1 MTTTVHPRRRPRKP
15 NGYSIVAVDKFIQAT
30 RDSGYKN
37 TASAIAELIDNAI
50 QAGADQIEVFLQRS
64 EEDPRYPLEVYVCD
78 NGAGMDPVTLRQALR
93 FGGSSRFN
101 DRGGLGRYGMGLP
114 NSSLSQAQRVTVYS
128 WRDPSRVYSC
138 YLDLLEIARG
148 EVGEVPAPQRDRYP
162 FTDEEY
168 SATGTIVLWTGCDR
182 LDHRRISTLERKLAH
197 AVGRQF
203 RFFLWGD
210 VQIYI
215 NGQPVQPVDPLFL
228 NPAATVTGGRLFGA
242 PIEYEVRA
250 EQVSSCQQTGTV
262 TVVFTELPVH
272 DWHSLPNLEKRRL
285 GIAKGAGV
293 SVVRGGR
300 EVDHGWFFM
309 GGKRRENYDDWWR
322 CEVRFDPVLDEAFG
336 ITHTKQQIRPK
347 AHLLETLVPDIE
359 AAARALNSRARKAHF
374 VMKAAA
380 QLSDSEKT
388 AAAKDSELKPLP
400 AGGTQRDKKVLSL
413 LRRHDPSLRTPAPE
427 GGTEY
432 RVLVAR
438 TSEQDGPGTFFD
450 YAYERGRLILT
461 INPDHPFY
469 KRVLRPLEE
478 SEEPRDH
485 QLKAQLELLLMSMS
499 REIART
505 KGDAKRALT
514 QFRSGWSDTLAT
526 LLNAR

>member
-1 MTTTVHPRRRPRKP
+1 MTATGQPLLRARKP
-15 NGYSIVAVDKFIQAT
+15 NGCSIVAVDKFIQAT
-30 RDSGYKN
+30 RDSGYKS
-37 TASAIAELIDNAI
+37 TASAIAELIDNSI
-50 QAGADQIEVFLQRS
+50 QAGADEIEVFIQRTD
-64 EEDPRYPLEVYVCD
+64 EDSRFPLEVYVCD
-78 NGAGMDPVTLRQALR
+78 NGGGMDSATLRQALR

-128 WRDPSRVYSC
+128 WKDPSRVNSC
-138 YLDLLEIARG
+138 YLDLFEIARG
-148 EVGEVPAPQRDRYP
+148 EMAEVPAPRRDRYP
-162 FTDEEY
+162 FEEENP
-168 SATGTIVLWTGCDR
+168 SSSGTIVAWTGCDR
-182 LDHRRISTLERKLAH
+182 LDQRRISTLERKLAFSL
-197 AVGRQF
+197 GRQF

-210 VQIYI
+210 VQIFI

-228 NPAATVTGGRLFGA
+228 HPASSVTGGRMFGS

-250 EQVSSCQQTGTV
+250 EQDPGCQRTGTV
-262 TVVFTELPVH
+262 TIVFTELPVH
-272 DWHSLPNLEKRRL
+272 DWHSLSNQEKRKL

-309 GGKRRENYDDWWR
+309 GNKRRENYDDWWR

-336 ITHTKQQIRPK
+336 ITHTKQQIRPS
-347 AHLLETLVPDIE
+347 AHLLEALVPDIE
-359 AAARALNSRARKAHF
+359 AAARALNSRARRAHF

-380 QLSDSEKT
+380 QLSDAEKT
-388 AAAKDSELKPLP
+388 AAAKDAELKPLP
-400 AGGTQRDKKVLSL
+400 ASGTQRDREVLSL
-413 LRRHDPSLRTPAPE
+413 LKRQDPSLRLPASQ

-438 TSEQDGPGTFFD
+438 TTEREGPGPFFD
-450 YAYERGRLILT
+450 YAYEKGRVVLA
-461 INPDHPFY
+461 INPDHAFY

-485 QLKAQLELLLMSMS
+485 RLKAQLELLLIAMS
-499 REIART
+499 REIARS
-505 KGDAKRALT
+505 KGDTKRALT
-514 QFRSGWSDTLAT
+514 QFRYSWSDSLAK
-526 LLNAR
+526 LLNAW

>member
-1 MTTTVHPRRRPRKP
+1 MTATAHPRRRARKP
-15 NGYSIVAVDKFIQAT
+15 VGCPIVAVDKFIQAT
-30 RDSGYKN
+30 RDSGYKS
-37 TASAIAELIDNAI
+37 TASAVAELIDNSI
-50 QAGADQIEVFLQRS
+50 QAGADEIEVFIQRTDDDS
-64 EEDPRYPLEVYVCD
+64 RFPLEVYVCD
-78 NGAGMDPVTLRQALR
+78 NGEGMDSATLRQALR

-128 WRDPSRVYSC
+128 WKDPSRVYSC
-138 YLDLLEIARG
+138 FLDLLEIARG
-148 EVGEVPAPQRDRYP
+148 EMAEVPAPRRDRYP
-162 FTDEEY
+162 FEEENPHP
-168 SATGTIVLWTGCDR
+168 SGTIVMWTGCDR
-182 LDHRRISTLERKLAH
+182 LDQRRVSTLERKLAF
-197 AVGRQF
+197 AIGRQF
-203 RFFLWGD
+203 RFFLWRG
-210 VQIYI
+210 VQIFI

-228 NPAATVTGGRLFGA
+228 NAASAVTGGRMFGS

-250 EQVSSCQQTGTV
+250 EQDTSCRRTGTV

-272 DWHSLPNLEKRRL
+272 DWHSLPNQEKRRL

-309 GGKRRENYDDWWR
+309 GSKRRENYDDWWR

-347 AHLLETLVPDIE
+347 AHLLEALAPDIE
-359 AAARALNSRARKAHF
+359 AAARALNTRARRAHF

-380 QLSDSEKT
+380 QLSDAEKT
-388 AAAKDSELKPLP
+388 AAEKDPELKPLP
-400 AGGTQRDKKVLSL
+400 ARGTQRDREVLSL
-413 LRRHDPSLRTPAPE
+413 LRRHDPSLRTPASR

-432 RVLVAR
+432 RVLVAKTAER
-438 TSEQDGPGTFFD
+438 AGPGPFFD
-450 YAYERGRLILT
+450 HAYERGRVVLA

-469 KRVLRPLEE
+469 KRVIRPLEE

-485 QLKAQLELLLMSMS
+485 RLKAQLELLLISLS
-499 REIART
+499 REIARSN
-505 KGDAKRALT
+505 GDAKRVLT
-514 QFRSGWSDTLAT
+514 QLRSNWSDSLAT